1 MIWNAGAIS
10 QILRDTRGG
19 NAHKNSAI
27 RGGRQTH
34 DEIRAAAVAAAAQ
47 TVDEKTADG
56 TAD

>member
-1 MIWNAGAIS
+1 MQVRFRKYAAI
-10 QILRDTRGG
+10 LEGG